1 MTDKANTV
9 RDLGE
14 RGLIRWFQDLITPF
28 DEALLSGME
37 DAVAVPWDGN
47 ALVVNTDMLVA
58 STDVLPGMTPA
69 EIGWKA
75 GVMGLSDLAAKGAA
89 PLGMIVAL
97 GLPKDTEA
105 NFAAAL
111 VGGLNCVIR
120 EHGTY
125 YLGGDTNQCLELVID
140 CTAFG
145 RVPQE
150 KLIRRKG
157 ASPDDIIAVTGDF
170 GYTGALFES
179 VLNDRK
185 KPAKVVKEIREKALH
200 PRARIPEGNALAKTN
215 AVSAAIDSS
224 DGLAWSLHEIAAANR
239 VGFHIDNLPIP
250 SICSKF
256 AAAHDLDVVD
266 FALYGGEEF
275 ELVVTIPPD
284 RWSKALQ
291 VVKKVGGN
299 LIPIGKIVEAPEK
312 MLLKEGKEISIEPRG
327 YEHFSE

>member
-1 MTDKANTV
+1 MIKKANTV
-9 RDLGE
+9 RNLGE
-14 RGLIRWFQDLITPF
+14 RGLIRWFKDLITPF
-28 DEALLSGME
+28 DGALLSGIE
-37 DAVAVPWDGN
+37 DAVAVPWNGN
-47 ALVVNTDMLVA
+47 ALVVNSDMLVA

-89 PLGMIVAL
+89 PLGMIVSL
-97 GLPKDTEA
+97 GLPKDTEV
-105 NFAAAL
+105 NFAGAL
-111 VGGLNCVIR
+111 VGGLNSVSR

-140 CTAFG
+140 CTVFG

-150 KLIRRKG
+150 KLMRRKG
-157 ASPDDIIAVTGDF
+157 ASPDDVIAVTGDF

-185 KPAKVVKEIREKALH
+185 KPAKVVEEIREKALH
-200 PRARIPEGNALAKTN
+200 PRARIPEGNALAEAN

-224 DGLAWSLHEIAAANR
+224 DGLAWSLYEIAAASR

-256 AAAHDLDVVD
+256 ATVHDLDVD
-266 FALYGGEEF
+266 DLALYGGEEF

-284 RWSKALQ
+284 RWSKAFQ
-291 VVKKVGGN
+291 VVNKVGGN
-299 LIPIGKIVEAPEK
+299 LIPIGKIVEASEK
-312 MLLKEGKEISIEPRG
+312 LLLKDGKEISIEPRG